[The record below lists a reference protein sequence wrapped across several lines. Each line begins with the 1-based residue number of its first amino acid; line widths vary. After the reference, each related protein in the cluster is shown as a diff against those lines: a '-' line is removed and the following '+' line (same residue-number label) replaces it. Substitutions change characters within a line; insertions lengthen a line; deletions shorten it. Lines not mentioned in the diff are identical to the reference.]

1 MVKFAIFLALIIL
14 LSIFLIYQDYK
25 INKDLYSTSKKVF
38 LLLILVAF
46 TIFSKFLL
54 IYLPIFILHIVLLFI
69 GWGGY
74 FLLLLNRVK
83 KVWPIFLPI
92 ISILLFFITAIYVS
106 RFD

>member
-46 TIFSKFLL
+46 TIFSKYLL
-54 IYLPIFILHIVLLFI
+54 IYLPIFILHIILLFI

-92 ISILLFFITAIYVS
+92 ISILLFFITAIYFS
-106 RFD
+106 KFD

>member
-14 LSIFLIYQDYK
+14 LSIFLIYKDYK

-83 KVWPIFLPI
+83 KVWPIFLPL

-106 RFD
+106 KFD

>member
-14 LSIFLIYQDYK
+14 LSIFLIYKDYK